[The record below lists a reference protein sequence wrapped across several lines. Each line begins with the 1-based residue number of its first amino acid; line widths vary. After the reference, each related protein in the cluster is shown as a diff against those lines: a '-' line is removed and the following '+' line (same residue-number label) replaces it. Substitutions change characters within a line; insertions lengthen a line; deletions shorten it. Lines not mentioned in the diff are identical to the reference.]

1 MADSN
6 PLVRTA
12 TVQDIPAIQELSA
25 CIWPIA
31 YGAILSQAQI
41 DFMLKKMYST
51 EALTQ
56 QIEKLQHTF
65 LLLEADQLPRG
76 FASFSAH
83 ETFTYRLHKLYV
95 LSDFQGQ
102 GAGKK
107 LLDAVIHQA
116 KEKGA
121 NALEL
126 NVNRANNAI
135 EFYKKI
141 GFSIVRE
148 EDIAIGSGYFMNDY
162 VMLLSL

>member
-1 MADSN
+1 MADSD

-56 QIEKLQHTF
+56 QIETLEHTF

-76 FASFSAH
+76 FASFSLH
-83 ETFTYRLHKLYV
+83 ETKTYRLHKLYV
-95 LSDFQGQ
+95 LSDYQGK

-126 NVNRANNAI
+126 NVNRENNAI
-135 EFYKKI
+135 AFYKKI

-162 VMLLSL
+162 VMQLSL

>member
-1 MADSN
+1 MADSD

-56 QIEKLQHTF
+56 QIETLEHTF

-76 FASFSAH
+76 FASFSLH
-83 ETFTYRLHKLYV
+83 EIKTYRLHKLYV
-95 LSDFQGQ
+95 LSDYQGK

-107 LLDAVIHQA
+107 LLDTVIHQA

-126 NVNRANNAI
+126 NVNRENNAI
-135 EFYKKI
+135 AFYKKI

-162 VMLLSL
+162 VMQLSL